1 MAKMIISDDSLDD
14 VDSFEIEEIDEIGFI
29 SSQKNTR
36 RNVRK
41 NIEDMLEA
49 RELQRSIKD
58 LFDDDF

>member
-14 VDSFEIEEIDEIGFI
+14 VDSFDVEEIDELGFI

-49 RELQRSIKD
+49 RELQKSIKD
-58 LFDDDF
+58 IFDDED